1 MIARSEVLHSLS
13 DVIEAKASAESHNWT
28 PLFFAV
34 ASGPNGHPELVSIL
48 VKKGADV
55 NVRDTL
61 GRTPLHYASELGQDD
76 NLEMLLNHGADPNVT
91 DTETKKSPLLLAIE
105 NGQFNSV
112 QTLYNFFKRQDS
124 RYKLDLSSWDSSG
137 LTVLHYAAI
146 TQGNAALYLKFF
158 VEQCKMN
165 VFIKNR
171 QGLTAREYA
180 QKVDRFK
187 YHRVVK
193 LLRELEQQA

>member
-1 MIARSEVLHSLS
+1 MIARSEVLQSLS
-13 DVIEAKASAESHNWT
+13 DVIEAKASVESHNWT

-76 NLEMLLNHGADPNVT
+76 NLEMLLNHGADPNVM

-112 QTLYNFFKRQDS
+112 
-124 RYKLDLSSWDSSG
+124 
-137 LTVLHYAAI
+137 
-146 TQGNAALYLKFF
+146 
-158 VEQCKMN
+158 
-165 VFIKNR
+165 
-171 QGLTAREYA
+171 
-180 QKVDRFK
+180 
-187 YHRVVK
+187 
-193 LLRELEQQA
+193 